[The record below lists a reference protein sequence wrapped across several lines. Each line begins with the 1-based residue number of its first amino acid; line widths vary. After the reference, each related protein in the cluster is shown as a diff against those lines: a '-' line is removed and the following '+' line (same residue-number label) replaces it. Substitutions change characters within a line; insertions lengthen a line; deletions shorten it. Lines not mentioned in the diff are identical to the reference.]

1 MEKTFLTGFG
11 AYDTKIKTGETYQN
25 LELKDVARLTRTP
38 SAKPKEQSQWA
49 IFSTYRDFDARS
61 HDRQREAGD
70 YVALAGDIDT
80 GNHAKGEIIKAI
92 LEVCGDVYFLVYST
106 SGSTAEN
113 RKWRFIIPVRAN
125 VPGGRYS
132 EIQRALFDMMADR
145 SIECDRALTRPGQ
158 CIYLPNVPMDKRNAA
173 AIPYFYEYEV
183 QKGPSAFVWETSDVA
198 DREYQNILADQE
210 REQAALEAA
219 KKRAEER
226 KDPFGNQDTESVVDA
241 FNERHT
247 VAELLERY
255 QYARLGQSDQY
266 QSRYQSS
273 GSFATKD
280 FGEYWVSLSASDA
293 NNGLGRGKDGYCAGD
308 AFDLFAHYEHNGDFV
323 DAVRKYGEEIN
334 PARPTAAQVLKPILG
349 SWEGEPL
356 NETSPSGS
364 GGNAP
369 GEASGMTVV
378 NGSGDQF
385 KLHRIFTLADAEPVL
400 KSSYLIKGWLGSS
413 QMSVIYGPSNVGKS
427 FFCLDMA
434 FAVAANQ
441 EWNGCRVRGGPVLYL
456 ATEGGQAFRNRVYA
470 LRKNKGVSD
479 APLYVRPSPIDLLRA
494 EVDLPALSEL
504 IKEITAKSGEIAMI
518 VVDTLSRAMA
528 GGNENGPED
537 MTRFIG
543 NLDVLRDLTG
553 AHIMV
558 VHHSGKDTAAGA
570 RGHSSL
576 RAASDSEIELELADG
591 GLKLVKTTKQRDMEP
606 KPPLGFTLGVLEL
619 GEDED
624 GDPVTTAFIEIV
636 DDQDVKDATSRKK
649 LGKNESLVIECFKT
663 IRVEETAKLAEKN
676 QKPIGNPSGEG
687 FPDSGQFYVI
697 EKDKLKQMF
706 LGKTTV
712 DRADTAYGRAVDG
725 LIKKGEL
732 ELNMSLLWIPKKEG
746 RIIR

>member
-80 GNHAKGEIIKAI
+80 GNHAKAEIIKAI

-125 VPGGRYS
+125 VPGCRYTH
-132 EIQRALFDMMADR
+132 IQAALFDMMADR
-145 SIECDRALTRPGQ
+145 GIECDRALTRPGQ
-158 CIYLPNVPMDKRNAA
+158 PIYLPNVPMDKRNAA

-183 QKGPSAFVWETSDVA
+183 HKGPSAFVWETSDVA
-198 DREYQNILADQE
+198 DREYQNTLADQQ

-241 FNERHT
+241 FNDRHT

-334 PARPTAAQVLKPILG
+334 PARPTAAQVLKPIMG

-378 NGSGDQF
+378 NGSGNQF

-400 KSSYLIKGWLGSS
+400 KSSYLIKGWLGRS

-456 ATEGGQAFRNRVYA
+456 ATEGGQAFKNRVYA

-624 GDPVTTAFIEIV
+624 GDPVTTAFIEIADQADV
-636 DDQDVKDATSRKK
+636 DDLKRSRP
-649 LGKNESLVIECFKT
+649 GGGNQIAVIEAFKQLRSDGVGMANPGGT
-663 IRVEETAKLAEKN
+663 GWPAPGAFWAIPEADLKKHAKGKLSDKSNPDSAYSLAVKSMV
-676 QKPIGNPSGEG
+676 KSGYMARNEG
-687 FPDSGQFYVI
+687 F
-697 EKDKLKQMF
+697 
-706 LGKTTV
+706 
-712 DRADTAYGRAVDG
+712 
-725 LIKKGEL
+725 
-732 ELNMSLLWIPKKEG
+732 LWIVAKEG
-746 RIIR
+746 MVG